1 MRAGSYPR
9 REELEGWAGAGRERG
24 GDAAVAGVQEHQ
36 AREDDAH
43 VCDASLRL
51 DAGCN
56 TGWGGVNR
64 SHGIDDATT
73 HASVTDDAMRQKEA
87 FGYIINRLPS
97 STNERYHQTSP
108 LYLVK
113 GQCP

>member
-36 AREDDAH
+36 AREDDAN
-43 VCDASLRL
+43 VCDAGLRL
-51 DAGCN
+51 ARRGVFI
-56 TGWGGVNR
+56 GGGGFNR

-73 HASVTDDAMRQKEA
+73 HASVTDNTM
-87 FGYIINRLPS
+87 
-97 STNERYHQTSP
+97 
-108 LYLVK
+108 
-113 GQCP
+113 C